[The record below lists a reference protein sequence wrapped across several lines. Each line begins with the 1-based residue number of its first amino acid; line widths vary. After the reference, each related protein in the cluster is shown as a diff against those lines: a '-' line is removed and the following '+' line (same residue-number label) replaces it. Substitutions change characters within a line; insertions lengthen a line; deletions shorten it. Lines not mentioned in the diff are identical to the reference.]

1 MFNLNQN
8 KFTPNPYSILSTSE
22 NQEKAF
28 SAQFD
33 VLLLLMLMVY
43 EQEVIIDSIATKLS
57 KQNIN
62 YKYQQ

>member
-28 SAQFD
+28 SVYYD
-33 VLLLLMLMVY
+33 VLLLLKMTYMNILSL
-43 EQEVIIDSIATKLS
+43 DSFAT
-57 KQNIN
+57 
-62 YKYQQ
+62 

>member
-28 SAQFD
+28 SAYYD
-33 VLLLLMLMVY
+33 VLLLLMMIHMNKYLFDSFAT
-43 EQEVIIDSIATKLS
+43 ENVIIVKLEI
-57 KQNIN
+57 K
-62 YKYQQ
+62 

>member
-28 SAQFD
+28 SAYYD
-33 VLLLLMLMVY
+33 VLLLLKMIHMNKYLFDSFAT
-43 EQEVIIDSIATKLS
+43 ENVIIEKLEI
-57 KQNIN
+57 K
-62 YKYQQ
+62 